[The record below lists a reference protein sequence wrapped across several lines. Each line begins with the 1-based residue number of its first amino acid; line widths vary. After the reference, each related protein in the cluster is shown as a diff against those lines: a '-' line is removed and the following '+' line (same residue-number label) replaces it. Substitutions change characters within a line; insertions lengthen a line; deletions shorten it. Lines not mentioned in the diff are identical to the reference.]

1 MGRLRTERIGAY
13 FAGYRVDALI
23 GQGGMG
29 EVYRAENPR
38 LGTFL
43 ALKVLSPELAD
54 NDQFRERFVHESR
67 AAASLDHP
75 HVIPIFDAD
84 EADGI
89 PYIAMRYVEGSDLRS
104 VMEEEGA
111 IDPGRTLDIL
121 GQIADA
127 LDWAHA
133 RGLVHRD
140 VKPANILLER
150 TPQRREHAYLSDF
163 GVAKQA
169 LGRGLTTTGEF
180 VGTIEYV
187 APEQIA
193 GKAVDGRADVYALGC
208 ILFEC
213 LAGTPAFDRDSTVG
227 LMYAHLEE
235 PPPAI
240 SEKRAELPPALDHVI
255 QRALAKLPDDRYPTA
270 GALIA
275 AARAG
280 VEGKELP
287 RSAATVVRPKPE
299 PKPVAAATIVRPRSE
314 PTPEEPR
321 VAPPPPP
328 AVPARA
334 ETALSPSPSA
344 HAAAAPRAETVL
356 SPRKSSP
363 GSRPSRRLL
372 LLAAALL
379 AFVAIGA
386 GGAYAILGGSEG
398 TGKSAGVV
406 PPPGPQPQP
415 PAPQPLAPQPPAP
428 PMRCRVGNLKGLSV
442 AVAARRLSGN
452 HCSVGAVTQAYSS
465 TAAKGRISAQSPGAG
480 TSLKNRGKVALVVSK
495 GPEPAPPVAPPV
507 APPTNPPVSPQ
518 PPPAQ
523 PPAPPEPPPP
533 PGGGCTDC

>member
-1 MGRLRTERIGAY
+1 MGTLRTERIGSY

-43 ALKVLSPELAD
+43 ALKVLSAELAG
-54 NDQFRERFVHESR
+54 NDQFRERFVRESR

-89 PYIAMRYVEGSDLRS
+89 PYIAMRYVDGSDLRS
-104 VMEEEGA
+104 VMEEKGA

-121 GQIADA
+121 GQVAEA

-187 APEQIA
+187 APEQIS
-193 GKAVDGRADVYALGC
+193 GKAIDGRADVYALGC

-213 LAGTPAFDRDSTVG
+213 LAGAPAFDRDSTVG

-240 SEKRAELPPALDHVI
+240 SEKRAELPPALDEVI
-255 QRALAKLPDDRYPTA
+255 QRALAKSPDDRYPTA

-280 VEGKELP
+280 VEGKEAS
-287 RSAATVVRPKPE
+287 RSAETVIR
-299 PKPVAAATIVRPRSE
+299 PKPVAAATVVRPRSE
-314 PTPEEPR
+314 PAPEAPR
-321 VAPPPPP
+321 VASPPPTTPP
-328 AVPARA
+328 RA
-334 ETALSPSPSA
+334 ETVQSPPPQPVA
-344 HAAAAPRAETVL
+344 PAAPRAETVL
-356 SPRKSSP
+356 SARTSSS
-363 GSRPSRRLL
+363 GRRSRRLL
-372 LLAAALL
+372 LVAAALL
-379 AFVAIGA
+379 ALVAIGA
-386 GGAYAILGGSEG
+386 GGAYALLGGSEG
-398 TGKSAGVV
+398 TSKSTVVV
-406 PPPGPQPQP
+406 PPPAPGPQPP
-415 PAPQPLAPQPPAP
+415 PPLPPP
-428 PMRCRVGNLKGLSV
+428 PPTRCRVANVKGLTV
-442 AVAARRLSGN
+442 AVAASRLNRS
-452 HCSVGAVTQAYSS
+452 HCGVGVVSQAYSPS
-465 TAAKGRISAQSPGAG
+465 AARGRIARQSPGPG

-495 GPEPAPPVAPPV
+495 GPR
-507 APPTNPPVSPQ
+507 PT
-518 PPPAQ
+518 
-523 PPAPPEPPPP
+523 PPPP
-533 PGGGCTDC
+533 PPPPSPSGNPPPPCPDRIHGCDPPPPPPPCPDRIHCR